1 MRGRSTKNRTSSR
14 RLARLTDLF
23 FEAGMLRHTPR
34 SGWQFLGQGKEN
46 VADHSFR
53 VAFMS
58 YCLAKMAGADP
69 CHAALLGL
77 FHDLQEARTGDLN
90 YENQLYG
97 RPDERRAM
105 ADSVNGTGMEEIL
118 DFYDEFEARSTPEAL
133 IAKDCDQLDLIFN
146 LKEELDKGCQFARE
160 WLASALE
167 RLRTPEAR
175 AVAECAMRT
184 DHNRWWYG
192 YGFWDPNAGIRP
204 ARRTL
209 CRPRPQRRSAAPRP
223 SDRPGKE

>member
-1 MRGRSTKNRTSSR
+1 
-14 RLARLTDLF
+14 
-23 FEAGMLRHTPR
+23 
-34 SGWQFLGQGKEN
+34 
-46 VADHSFR
+46 
-53 VAFMS
+53 
-58 YCLAKMAGADP
+58 
-69 CHAALLGL
+69 
-77 FHDLQEARTGDLN
+77 
-90 YENQLYG
+90 
-97 RPDERRAM
+97 M

-192 YGFWDPNAGIRP
+192 RVDRRWWVDRRKDHPSGKNGYGFWDPNAGIRP